1 MSAHFSLTAPVFN
14 GIELSETA
22 MIVGYAAII
31 EKLALPIPMPNQI
44 AVIGYKTSIKTEE
57 LSNVIILPKVYQP

>member
-1 MSAHFSLTAPVFN
+1 MSAHFSFNTPVFN

-31 EKLALPIPMPNQI
+31 EKLALPIPMPLNIQ
-44 AVIGYKTSIKTEE
+44 V
-57 LSNVIILPKVYQP
+57 